1 MIVEVSVVITILDL
15 KIGRL
20 SLVSFH
26 VSVHMHNIVIS
37 GMNERIGGV
46 TRQSYR
52 SSLAVIVVFHQH
64 KFAGGTE
71 SLVELGHTAEV
82 TFP

>member
-15 KIGRL
+15 EIGRL
-20 SLVSFH
+20 SLAPFH
-26 VSVHMHNIVIS
+26 MTVDMHNIVIS
-37 GMNERIGGV
+37 GMDERVTGI

-52 SSLAVIVVFHQH
+52 STAAVIVVFHQH

-71 SLVELGHTAEV
+71 SLVELGHSTEV
-82 TFP
+82 LVP

>member
-1 MIVEVSVVITILDL
+1 MIVEMSVVIAALDL
-15 KIGRL
+15 EIGRH

-26 VSVHMHNIVIS
+26 VSVNMHNIVIS
-37 GMNERIGGV
+37 GMDERVTGI

-52 SSLAVIVVFHQH
+52 STAAVIVVFHQH

-71 SLVELGHTAEV
+71 SPVELWHTTEV
-82 TFP
+82 FVP